1 MQYEIISWYVVN
13 CHVHLV
19 AFPVPALLAVSQ
31 DIQQLQIQ
39 QKKTTAET
47 TATTPKQTSIT
58 TTRTFTTIGVEC
70 EGEGTGEGIMVKAQ
84 EQETETETE
93 TEGVQISFSFCFS
106 SQGFGSQCLSS
117 YMGPN
122 SKLNSFNRPNCF
134 FLIGSLRHST
144 SIELENISHQSSN
157 CYAKK
162 QQNTLFFF
170 FF

>member
-1 MQYEIISWYVVN
+1 MNEIISWYVFPVN

-19 AFPVPALLAVSQ
+19 AFPVPALPAVSQ

-70 EGEGTGEGIMVKAQ
+70 EGEGIGEGIMVKAQ
-84 EQETETETE
+84 EEETETKTE

-106 SQGFGSQCLSS
+106 SQGFGSQCLLYLVLSTCTQPFKL
-117 YMGPN
+117 YG
-122 SKLNSFNRPNCF
+122 SKLETQF
-134 FLIGSLRHST
+134 F
-144 SIELENISHQSSN
+144 QPP
-157 CYAKK
+157 
-162 QQNTLFFF
+162 
-170 FF
+170 